1 MNNNLSNI
9 KKGKYFLDKHNC
21 IGMPTE
27 TVYGLAANAYSS
39 KAISKIFKLKKRPK
53 NNPLIVHYSSLEML
67 KRDCILNK
75 NFTNLYNKFCPGP
88 LTFILKLK
96 KDSKISKFVTN
107 KKKTLAVRFPS
118 HPKAKGLLKILNY
131 PLAAP
136 SANISSR
143 VSPVTKNH
151 VKEEFGKKIKYIIE
165 GGLSKIGLESTI
177 INLTGKPEILRI
189 GSIDINKLSKVLNK
203 KLLYRKKSY
212 MKAPGQNR
220 LHYSPGIPLRMNCKE
235 ASQDEAF
242 ILVKKRNNS
251 NKNFFYLSKNKN
263 LKEAARNLYSVL
275 RMIKKKGYKKIAVEK
290 IENKG
295 IGLAINDRLLKA
307 SSKKYMNTL
316 VSVNILSKNFSSFEA
331 VKEISFSINE
341 SEILGLLGP
350 NGCGKTTT
358 IGMMLGLLK
367 PTSGEVIINGL
378 NVEKNRINL
387 LKKMNFI
394 SPYIELPKK
403 LTVKENLMVYGKLY
417 SVNNINNRIDYLTE
431 TLRLSEFINKK
442 TGELSSGQ
450 KNRVSLAKAVV
461 NDPDIL
467 LLDEPTASLD
477 PETGDFVRTFIEKIS
492 SEKKMSILLAS
503 HNMNEVKRLCKSI
516 LMMKDGKIID
526 RGTPSEIINKH
537 GKKNLEEVFLK
548 LNRTKNEL

>member
-1 MNNNLSNI
+1 
-9 KKGKYFLDKHNC
+9 
-21 IGMPTE
+21 
-27 TVYGLAANAYSS
+27 
-39 KAISKIFKLKKRPK
+39 
-53 NNPLIVHYSSLEML
+53 
-67 KRDCILNK
+67 
-75 NFTNLYNKFCPGP
+75 
-88 LTFILKLK
+88 
-96 KDSKISKFVTN
+96 
-107 KKKTLAVRFPS
+107 
-118 HPKAKGLLKILNY
+118 
-131 PLAAP
+131 
-136 SANISSR
+136 
-143 VSPVTKNH
+143 
-151 VKEEFGKKIKYIIE
+151 
-165 GGLSKIGLESTI
+165 
-177 INLTGKPEILRI
+177 
-189 GSIDINKLSKVLNK
+189 
-203 KLLYRKKSY
+203 
-212 MKAPGQNR
+212 
-220 LHYSPGIPLRMNCKE
+220 
-235 ASQDEAF
+235 
-242 ILVKKRNNS
+242 
-251 NKNFFYLSKNKN
+251 
-263 LKEAARNLYSVL
+263 
-275 RMIKKKGYKKIAVEK
+275 
-290 IENKG
+290 
-295 IGLAINDRLLKA
+295 
-307 SSKKYMNTL
+307 MNTL
-316 VSVNILSKNFSSFEA
+316 VSVNNLSKNFSSFEA
-331 VKEISFSINE
+331 VKEISFRMNE

-417 SVNNINNRIDYLTE
+417 SVNGINNRIDYLTE

>member
-1 MNNNLSNI
+1 
-9 KKGKYFLDKHNC
+9 
-21 IGMPTE
+21 
-27 TVYGLAANAYSS
+27 
-39 KAISKIFKLKKRPK
+39 
-53 NNPLIVHYSSLEML
+53 
-67 KRDCILNK
+67 
-75 NFTNLYNKFCPGP
+75 
-88 LTFILKLK
+88 
-96 KDSKISKFVTN
+96 
-107 KKKTLAVRFPS
+107 
-118 HPKAKGLLKILNY
+118 
-131 PLAAP
+131 
-136 SANISSR
+136 
-143 VSPVTKNH
+143 
-151 VKEEFGKKIKYIIE
+151 
-165 GGLSKIGLESTI
+165 
-177 INLTGKPEILRI
+177 
-189 GSIDINKLSKVLNK
+189 
-203 KLLYRKKSY
+203 
-212 MKAPGQNR
+212 
-220 LHYSPGIPLRMNCKE
+220 
-235 ASQDEAF
+235 
-242 ILVKKRNNS
+242 
-251 NKNFFYLSKNKN
+251 
-263 LKEAARNLYSVL
+263 
-275 RMIKKKGYKKIAVEK
+275 
-290 IENKG
+290 
-295 IGLAINDRLLKA
+295 
-307 SSKKYMNTL
+307 MNTL
-316 VSVNILSKNFSSFEA
+316 VNVNNLSKNFSSFEA

-417 SVNNINNRIDYLTE
+417 SVNNIHNRIDYLTE

-526 RGTPSEIINKH
+526 RGTPSEIIHKH

>member
-1 MNNNLSNI
+1 
-9 KKGKYFLDKHNC
+9 
-21 IGMPTE
+21 
-27 TVYGLAANAYSS
+27 
-39 KAISKIFKLKKRPK
+39 
-53 NNPLIVHYSSLEML
+53 
-67 KRDCILNK
+67 
-75 NFTNLYNKFCPGP
+75 
-88 LTFILKLK
+88 
-96 KDSKISKFVTN
+96 
-107 KKKTLAVRFPS
+107 
-118 HPKAKGLLKILNY
+118 
-131 PLAAP
+131 
-136 SANISSR
+136 
-143 VSPVTKNH
+143 
-151 VKEEFGKKIKYIIE
+151 
-165 GGLSKIGLESTI
+165 
-177 INLTGKPEILRI
+177 
-189 GSIDINKLSKVLNK
+189 
-203 KLLYRKKSY
+203 
-212 MKAPGQNR
+212 
-220 LHYSPGIPLRMNCKE
+220 
-235 ASQDEAF
+235 
-242 ILVKKRNNS
+242 
-251 NKNFFYLSKNKN
+251 
-263 LKEAARNLYSVL
+263 
-275 RMIKKKGYKKIAVEK
+275 
-290 IENKG
+290 
-295 IGLAINDRLLKA
+295 
-307 SSKKYMNTL
+307 MNTL
-316 VSVNILSKNFSSFEA
+316 VSVNNLSKNFSSFEA

-417 SVNNINNRIDYLTE
+417 SVHDINNRIDYLTE

-450 KNRVSLAKAVV
+450 KNRVSLAKALV